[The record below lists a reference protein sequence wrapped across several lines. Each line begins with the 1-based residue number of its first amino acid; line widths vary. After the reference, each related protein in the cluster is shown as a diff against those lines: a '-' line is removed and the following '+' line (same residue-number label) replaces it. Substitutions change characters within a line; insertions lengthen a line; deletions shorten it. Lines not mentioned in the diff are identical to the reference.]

1 MCRLARA
8 YGLRHSAMLSIA
20 YRRRI
25 ASMVIQLAKEDPH
38 LVKDVIARLKK
49 QGDIELDDLAY
60 LDRIAD
66 RWIEI
71 AKVNR
76 QRGMAAQKGRR

>member
-1 MCRLARA
+1 
-8 YGLRHSAMLSIA
+8 
-20 YRRRI
+20 
-25 ASMVIQLAKEDPH
+25 MVIQLAKEDPH

>member
-1 MCRLARA
+1 
-8 YGLRHSAMLSIA
+8 MLSTA
-20 YRRRI
+20 YRKRI

-76 QRGMAAQKGRR
+76 QRGMAAQRGRR